1 MLLREQAEN
10 LFMRLALDKEVKGQD
25 YRVLMYLL
33 AHGGNLEAPLS
44 AIGQELSLDP
54 NNLNKSLIRLERA
67 GVIAR
72 IRKNSRK
79 SLTYRVTNEFRYPNE
94 PLELCEA

>member
-1 MLLREQAEN
+1 MLLREQTEN

-33 AHGGNLEAPLS
+33 AQGGSLEATLS

-54 NNLNKSLIRLERA
+54 NNLNKSLIRLEKV

-72 IRKNSRK
+72 IRKNSRRL
-79 SLTYRVTNEFRYPNE
+79 LTYQVTDEFRYPNQ
-94 PLELCEA
+94 PLEFCET